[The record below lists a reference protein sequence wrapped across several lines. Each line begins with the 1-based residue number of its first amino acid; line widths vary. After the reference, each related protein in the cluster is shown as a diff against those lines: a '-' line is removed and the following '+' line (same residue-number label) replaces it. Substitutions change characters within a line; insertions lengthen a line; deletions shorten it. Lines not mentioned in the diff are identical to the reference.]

1 MLATVPRVRIELTTP
16 ASSGLRSTTELP
28 RQTDEHNLI
37 IYELVGVLG
46 FEPRTFP
53 LLVGVV
59 GVEPT
64 ISCSQSTRVRPL
76 RYTPT
81 KSGTRYTSACG

>member
-28 RQTDEHNLI
+28 RQTGEHNLI

-46 FEPRTFP
+46 FEPRT
-53 LLVGVV
+53 
-59 GVEPT
+59 
-64 ISCSQSTRVRPL
+64 SCSQSRRASQL
-76 RYTPT
+76 RYTPI
-81 KSGTRYTSACG
+81 KN